1 MGLSET
7 DGNMADLKERIQ
19 AKLDSDADSLRLD
32 DRFKGLYTIRRRNMY
47 VVSSCT
53 AASTI

>member
-19 AKLDSDADSLRLD
+19 AKLDLDADSLRLD

-47 VVSSCT
+47 VVLSCT